1 MRHGG
6 DRIRLAAQAGCAP
19 EEILDFSVNLNPC
32 GVPDCVAE
40 VWYRVF
46 DRLAEYPSPYS
57 ERLCGIAAEIL
68 GVADDRVLF
77 GNGSNQLLSLIPF
90 ALRPR
95 RALIV
100 VPSYLEYRTVCE
112 RAGVPVAVF
121 ALDAELELDFELLSA
136 QIRPGDLVMVGN
148 PNNPNGAVY
157 EPAKLRALAFR
168 HPDAQILVDEAF
180 VEFAGKEYS
189 VISGSMPPNLSV
201 LRSMTKFYAI
211 PGLRLGYCVGGIVPA
226 LRSFQP
232 EWMLSVPAE
241 AVAEAVLRDCG
252 DYAER
257 SRIRTAELRRALS
270 AELER
275 IPGLRVFRSDACYL
289 LLKGADPVDFL
300 LEKHRI
306 AVRSCANYEG
316 LSDSFFRVAV
326 RTEKE
331 NARLVSAL
339 RGFYGGN
346 GPEILLPR
354 KRPALMLQG
363 TSSNA
368 GKSVLAAAFCRI
380 FLQDGFRVA
389 PFKAQ
394 NMALNSYVTADGG
407 EMGRAQAVQAQACR
421 LEPDVRMNPVL
432 LKPSSDTGSQV
443 IVRGKPIGSMRVRG
457 YYAHKKELWNDV
469 TRSYDELCGE
479 ADVMVL
485 EGAGSPGEVNLKSG
499 DIVNMNMARYA
510 DASVLLV
517 GDIDR
522 GGVYASFLGT
532 CMTLTPEE
540 RALLAG
546 FLVNRFRGDPS
557 LLGPAHD
564 YLRNCTGKPVLGVID
579 YLRGLALP
587 EEDSVNFALTRPLP
601 KLETTLDIAL
611 IALGHIANFTDFA
624 PLEQEP
630 DVRLRKVFS
639 AGELGKPDVIIMPG
653 SKNVAED
660 LRRLRADGLDVRI
673 REALEHG
680 AWYAGICGGLQI
692 AGRSIS
698 DPGGIESQSGRTA
711 GLGLLPLDTVL
722 MPEKT
727 LRRTQ
732 AREPDG
738 TQVSGYEIHHG
749 VTSAASDSFV
759 TQIRDDGSA
768 VGFGAGRIYTTYLHG
783 VFDDDRYRRAFLNRI
798 RESRGL
804 PAVGMLSRYEIESAL
819 DALAAHVRS
828 RVDMKQIYAR
838 LGMKR

>member
-1 MRHGG
+1 M
-6 DRIRLAAQAGCAP
+6 
-19 EEILDFSVNLNPC
+19 
-32 GVPDCVAE
+32 
-40 VWYRVF
+40 
-46 DRLAEYPSPYS
+46 
-57 ERLCGIAAEIL
+57 
-68 GVADDRVLF
+68 
-77 GNGSNQLLSLIPF
+77 
-90 ALRPR
+90 
-95 RALIV
+95 
-100 VPSYLEYRTVCE
+100 
-112 RAGVPVAVF
+112 
-121 ALDAELELDFELLSA
+121 
-136 QIRPGDLVMVGN
+136 
-148 PNNPNGAVY
+148 
-157 EPAKLRALAFR
+157 
-168 HPDAQILVDEAF
+168 
-180 VEFAGKEYS
+180 
-189 VISGSMPPNLSV
+189 
-201 LRSMTKFYAI
+201 
-211 PGLRLGYCVGGIVPA
+211 
-226 LRSFQP
+226 
-232 EWMLSVPAE
+232 
-241 AVAEAVLRDCG
+241 
-252 DYAER
+252 
-257 SRIRTAELRRALS
+257 
-270 AELER
+270 
-275 IPGLRVFRSDACYL
+275 
-289 LLKGADPVDFL
+289 
-300 LEKHRI
+300 
-306 AVRSCANYEG
+306 
-316 LSDSFFRVAV
+316 
-326 RTEKE
+326 
-331 NARLVSAL
+331 SAL
-339 RGFYGGN
+339 RGFYGGT
-346 GPEILLPR
+346 GPAVLLPR
-354 KRPALMLQG
+354 KCPALMLQG

-394 NMALNSYVTADGG
+394 NMALNSYVTTDGG

-443 IVRGKPIGSMRVRG
+443 IVRGKPIGSMRVRE
-457 YYAHKKELWNDV
+457 YYAHKRELWKDV

-479 ADVMVL
+479 SDVMVL

-510 DASVLLV
+510 EASVLLV

-532 CMTLTPEE
+532 YMTLTQEE
-540 RALLAG
+540 RSLLAG

-557 LLGPAHD
+557 LLGPAHE

-601 KLETTLDIAL
+601 KQETTLDIAL

-639 AGELGKPDVIIMPG
+639 AGEFGTPDVIIMPG

-660 LRRLRADGLDVRI
+660 LRRLRADGMDIRI
-673 REALEHG
+673 REAVERG

-692 AGRSIS
+692 AGRRIS
-698 DPGGIESQSGRTA
+698 DPGGIESHSGCTA

-732 AREPDG
+732 AREMDG
-738 TQVSGYEIHHG
+738 MPVSGYEIHHG

-759 TQIRDDGSA
+759 TQVRDDGSA
-768 VGFGAGRIYTTYLHG
+768 VGFGAGRVYTTYLHG

-804 PAVGMLSRYEIESAL
+804 PPEGILARYEIESAL
-819 DALAAHVRS
+819 DALADHVRS
-828 RVDMKQIYAR
+828 RIDMKQIYAR